1 MKPNFVK
8 LVMAFFLFGVATFC
22 NAQVLTED
30 DIGFEILKW
39 HFHHYPQS
47 ISKQWQKLGDQAI
60 QAEFTFN
67 NKDYKTIY
75 LLDGIRLSEE
85 VDMTR
90 EVPVSIEY
98 YLDEKYDKYKVQY
111 FKKISVFKDEQ
122 IYYSMSVKTKDKGEE
137 TLSFDEHLIP
147 VDFALISSID

>member
-1 MKPNFVK
+1 MKPNIVK
-8 LVMAFFLFGVATFC
+8 LVIGAFLFGVASFS

-47 ISKQWQKLGDQAI
+47 ERKQWNKVGEHAL

-67 NKDYKTIY
+67 NKDYKTTY
-75 LLDGIRLSEE
+75 LSDGVRLSEE
-85 VDMTR
+85 MDMTK
-90 EVPVSIEY
+90 EVPVSITY
-98 YLDEKYDKYKVQY
+98 YLDEKYDKYKVQS
-111 FKKISVFKDEQ
+111 FRKITVFQDEQ
-122 IYYSMSVKTKDKGEE
+122 VYYAMSIKSKDKGDE